1 MAKIKKSVTKLA
13 QCRIAEVLE
22 EAISVSAGER
32 VFSPAVAWVGGGN
45 AVQIE
50 RLEVQPS
57 GLRE

>member
-1 MAKIKKSVTKLA
+1 MAEIKSQSRNLPRA
-13 QCRIAEVLE
+13 RGIAEVLE
-22 EAISVSAGER
+22 EAISVSAGELFFAER
-32 VFSPAVAWVGGGN
+32 GGN